1 VNHSLAQ
8 SPIETRLRGQLGH
21 ERRIWPIAIFGVS
34 LLLASGIA
42 CAAPSCTITSTAIT
56 FSTYDPLKS
65 TALASTGTL
74 GFSCTSGVLT
84 GGDNFTI
91 SLSTGSSGTYT
102 TRTMKSGSNIL
113 NYNLYTTVADTTVWG
128 NGTAGTATVT
138 AHVTGNN
145 SPVNATVYALIPAKQ
160 NVIAGSYSDSIVAT
174 VTF

>member
-1 VNHSLAQ
+1 V
-8 SPIETRLRGQLGH
+8 IC
-21 ERRIWPIAIFGVS
+21 GVS

-56 FSTYDPLKS
+56 FSTYDPLSS

-102 TRTMKSGSNIL
+102 TRTMKSGIKIL
-113 NYNLYTTVADTTVWG
+113 NYNLYTTVSDTTVWG

-138 AHVTGNN
+138 AHYSANN
-145 SPVNATVYALIPAKQ
+145 APPVNVTVYALIPAMQ
-160 NVIAGSYSDSIVAT
+160 NVTAGSYTDSIVAT